1 MSRHGSLNRVYRVV
15 WNVRRR
21 VWQAAAET
29 CGRQR
34 RGALSAGGSGSAS
47 RPSAP
52 RLASGALLLILIPF
66 TARAGTL
73 PDGGRVVA
81 GDASIGRQG
90 DTLNIDQTSRN
101 AAIDWRSFSVGEGN
115 TVRFNQPSR
124 DAATLNRVTGGEV
137 SSIRGAIEANGRVF
151 LVNPNGVHFS
161 STARVDVGAL
171 VASTLDI
178 STDDFMNGDYRFSG
192 DSANAVINRGNIR
205 TAQGGLVAMIAAEI
219 VNTGDITTPRGSTLM
234 GAGSTVTLDLGGPVS
249 IEVKEARLNTL
260 IEQGGAIRAD
270 GGLVYLTAKAAGDL
284 AASVI
289 NHTGMTQARTLAAGE
304 NGEIRLMGDMDH
316 GSVQVAGTLD
326 AGAPASLNPEGGDGG
341 FIETSAAKVK
351 VADEA
356 RVTTRADQGKTGEWL
371 IDPSDFTVSAGGAV
385 ETDSGIGADTL
396 SDNLAD
402 NSITVQTVESG
413 GGNGDIFVNDAVTWQ
428 SGTTLT
434 LNAHRDIE
442 INATIDASQ
451 GSGGKLALEYGQG
464 SSDGQIGDRAAEY
477 RVNAPVNLQAG
488 QNFSTKLGSDGDTI
502 DYTVITDLG
511 AAGST
516 SGEDLQGMAGDLA
529 GNYALGANIDASDT
543 ASWSG
548 DAGFAPVGDGDNNFT
563 GTFDGLGHTIS
574 DLTIIDTSYA
584 GMFGAVGTGGRVS
597 NVGLVGGSVE
607 GSYAAG
613 GLVGKNQGTIRAVYA
628 TGRVSGSESVGGLV
642 GLNES
647 GGTVSNAYATGGVT
661 GSRESYYMGGL
672 VGYNKGTVSNAY
684 STGAVQ
690 DGNTLTGGL
699 VGANEGT
706 ISNAYATGAV
716 TGVNAVGGLVGA
728 NSTSSGVL
736 NNVYWDSAT
745 TNQSSAGINAGTA
758 TDIATTRHNHDGYG
772 GLGTWRETAAG
783 TGVWVAD
790 DADNNPQ
797 WVMFEGST
805 RPFLYSEYSTT
816 IHNAH
821 QLQLTAL
828 DLSATYVLAGD
839 IDASAT
845 AGTNAAGMWGSSGF
859 APVGDGDNKFTG
871 TFDGLGHTI
880 SDLTIDRPQTEY
892 VGLFGVVGT
901 GGTLRHLGLV
911 GGSVSGGQVVG
922 GLVGENS
929 GVIENA
935 NTNLDVVGS
944 GFYAGGLVGKNS
956 TGAKITNVYTTGN
969 VENTDDV
976 QDGVGGVA
984 GYNAGIITKAHATGE
999 VTGNRILG
1007 GLVGDNTGTVDSVY
1021 ASGSVT
1027 GIGLS
1032 IGGLVGQNRGRVIN
1046 AYATGNVTGQDNA
1059 GGLVGINQ
1067 RDTYYEASIENSY
1080 AMGSV
1085 TGRNRVGGLV
1095 GYNNTGVISLAYSTG
1110 SVVADADYVGGLVGF
1125 NSSSDTIE
1133 KAYYAITDASG
1144 DSINSGDDYNEL
1156 GQGKRLND
1164 LKKLE
1169 TFAEWSGDID
1179 DAGGTGT
1186 VWRLYDGFTTPL
1198 LRAFLK
1204 QVTVTVND
1212 EVGRTYDTGRVY
1224 VSGSG
1229 YTLSDETANLLG
1241 SAEYANVSTRNAGDY
1256 SLGVSGLYSDQHGY
1270 DIKIRTGRYTVD
1282 KASLT
1287 LSAVTD
1293 RKIYDG
1299 GTSSSGRVEHTEL
1312 HGGDQ
1317 ISNLSQSFESKN
1329 AGDNRT
1335 LSVNGGYVIDDGN
1348 GGKNYAVTTKTATGS
1363 ISQREIS
1370 ATISA
1375 TDRVYDGSLDAA
1387 VIGAFEQ
1394 RSGNTGLISGDDLSL
1409 AASGRFADKN
1419 TGENKT
1425 VSYSGAALTGDDAG
1439 NYTFTGETSGSTTA
1453 SISRR
1458 EIGGTVLAA
1467 DRVYD
1472 GTRDAAVIS
1481 AFEQRS
1487 GDTGLISGDDLGLAA
1502 SSRFADKN
1510 AGENKTVSYSGA
1522 ALTGDDAGN
1531 YTFTGETSGS
1541 TTASI
1546 SRREI
1551 GATIGAADRVYDG
1564 TRNATVSGTLNERNG
1579 DTGLIND
1586 DDLSFTVSGQFADKK
1601 AGDNKTV
1608 NYSDAALTGDDAGNY
1623 TFTDASSGTTT
1634 ASISRREIGA
1644 TVSAADRVYD
1654 GTRNASVSGA
1664 LNERSGDTGMIS
1676 DDDLSLTVSGQ
1687 FTDKNAGDNKTVNY
1701 SDAALTGDDAGN
1713 YTFTDES
1720 TGTTTASISRRE
1732 IGATI
1737 SAADRVYDGTR
1748 NAAVS
1753 GTLNERSHNTG
1764 LISDDDLS
1772 FTVSGQF
1779 NDKNAGDN
1787 KTVNYSGAALTGDD
1801 AGNYTFTGASTGTT
1815 SASIS
1820 RREIGATISAADRV
1834 YDGTRNAAVSGTLNE
1849 RSDNTGLI
1857 SDDDL
1862 SLTVSGQFED
1872 KNAGAEKTVSYSVE
1886 MTGDDARNYSFAG
1899 ETSDTTTASITPKS
1913 LTLRAESDSKTYDG
1927 TRHSDGNVAFE
1938 GLVEGDALNGLGQ
1951 SFDSKNAGDSR
1962 TLTVDEDYALDDGN
1976 DGKNYKVITV
1986 SANGAIDQRELTIS
2000 GTAATNKTYDG
2011 DTSADITVGTLSNLV
2026 EGEKLD
2032 VTASGTFDTANAGN
2046 RSATAHYSLADG
2058 EGGLASNYKLAD
2070 TSGHEATIDRRV
2082 LTISGT
2088 SAANK
2093 TYDGTTTANISAGIL
2108 GNLVDGE
2115 NLNVSA
2121 SGTFDSANAGER
2133 SATVHYTL
2141 ANGDDGLASN
2151 YVLADTS
2158 GHEATIDRR
2167 VLTISGTSAA
2177 DKTYDGTTSADI
2189 SVGTLGNLVDGENL
2203 NISASGTFDS
2213 ANAGERSATAHYTLA
2228 NGDDGLASNYVLAD
2242 TTGHEAT
2249 IDRRVLTIS
2258 GTSAANK
2265 TYDGT
2270 TTANIT
2276 VGTLGNLVDGETLD
2290 VTASGQF
2297 DEANAGD
2304 RTATAHYTLA
2314 DGDDGLASNYVL
2326 ADTTGHEATIDR
2338 RVLTISGTSAADKT
2352 YDGTTTANITVGTLG
2367 NLVDGENLNV
2377 SASGTFDSANAGERS
2392 ATAHYTLANGDDG
2405 LARNYVL
2412 ADTSGHEATIDR
2424 RVLTISGTSAADK
2437 TYDGT
2442 TSADIT
2448 LGALGNLVDG
2458 ENLNVSASGTF
2469 DSANAGDRSA
2479 TAHYTLTDG
2488 DDGLASNYVLADTT
2502 GHEATI
2508 DRRVLTV
2515 SGTSAAD
2522 KTYDGTTSADI
2533 TLGALGN
2540 LVDGESLNVSAS
2552 GTFDSANAGERSAT
2566 AHYTLANGEGGLAS
2580 NYKLAD
2586 TSGHEATIDRRV
2598 LTISGTSAADKTYDG
2613 TTSADITLGALGNLV
2628 DGENLNVSAS
2638 GTFDSANAGERSATA
2653 HYTLAN
2659 GDDGLAGNYTLA
2671 DSSGLSAEITRRRIG
2686 GTVTAVD
2693 RVYDGSRQATLNGA
2707 LDARAGDSG
2716 LIEGDNLKLLASG
2729 EFTDKNAGD
2738 NKTVNYSDAALTG
2751 DDAGNYTFT
2760 DASSGTTTASISRRE
2775 IGATVSAA
2783 DRVYDGTR
2791 DAAISGALN
2800 ERSGDT
2806 GLIEGDDLSLAARGQ
2821 FNDKNAAAN
2830 KTVNY
2835 SDAALTGDDAG
2846 NYTFTG
2852 EASGTT
2858 TASISRREIGATISA
2873 ADRVYD
2879 GTRNAAVSGT
2889 LNERSGDTGL
2899 ISDDEMSLA
2908 VSGEFTDK
2916 NAGGNKTV
2924 NYSDAALTGDD
2935 AGNYTFT
2942 GEASGTTTAS
2952 ISRRE
2957 IGATIGAADRVY
2969 DGTRNATVSGTLNE
2983 RSDNTG
2989 LINGDDLSFTVSGQF
3004 ADKNA
3009 GDNKTVSYSD
3019 AALTGDD
3026 AGNYT
3031 FTDASSGTITASIAR
3046 REIGATISAA
3056 DRVYDGTRN
3065 ASVSG
3070 ALNERSGDT
3079 GLISDDDLSLAVSGQ
3094 FTDKNAGDNKTVNY
3108 SDVALTGDD
3117 AGNYTFTDESTGT
3130 TTASISRRE
3139 IGATISAADRV
3150 YDGTRNVAVSG
3161 TLNERSDNTGLISD
3175 DDLSL
3180 AVNGEFADKNAGANK
3195 TVNYSGAALTG
3206 DDAGNYTFT
3215 GETTGTLTATIT
3227 PRSVTVTADDQ
3238 RKIAGVVDPALTYR
3252 TGCASGQTVDCGL
3265 VAGESLAGALSREA
3279 GEEAGDYAI
3288 LQGTVTEALNA
3299 NYLIDF
3305 VPGELV
3311 VDFTAGRPLQ
3321 GTLSAL
3327 QGTTSRWAGEEV
3339 GGGRKP
3345 AAPFSG
3351 GYGAGVDAGGG
3362 ETAPGG
3368 LTLVRVNDEKEAAS
3382 ARPGAGSLNMV
3393 VVGSGINTDTD
3404 NSL

>member
-1 MSRHGSLNRVYRVV
+1 MSRHGSMNRVYRVV

-115 TVRFNQPSR
+115 TVRFNQPGR

-178 STDDFMNGDYRFSG
+178 STEDFMNGDYRFSG

-371 IDPSDFTVSAGGAV
+371 IDPSDFTVSAGGAG

-413 GGNGDIFVNDAVTWQ
+413 SGNGDIFVNDAVTWQ

-543 ASWSG
+543 ASWNG
-548 DAGFAPVGDGDNNFT
+548 DAGFAPVGDGDNDFA

-574 DLTIIDTSYA
+574 DLTIFDSAYA

-628 TGRVSGSESVGGLV
+628 TGRVSGSDAVGGLV

-647 GGTVSNAYATGGVT
+647 GGTVSNAYATGAVA
-661 GSRESYYMGGL
+661 GSLNSFHIGGL
-672 VGYNKGTVSNAY
+672 VGRNKGTVSNAY

-690 DGNTLTGGL
+690 GGNTFTGGL
-699 VGANEGT
+699 VGLNEGT

-716 TGVNAVGGLVGA
+716 TGSIAVGGLVGA
-728 NSTSSGVL
+728 TSRSPGVL

-745 TNQSSAGINAGTA
+745 TNQSSAGANAGSA

-783 TGVWVAD
+783 TGVWVAH

-828 DLSATYVLAGD
+828 DLTATYVLAGD

-859 APVGDGDNKFTG
+859 VPVGDGDNKFTG
-871 TFDGLGHTI
+871 NFDGLGHTI
-880 SDLTIDRPQTEY
+880 PGLTIDRSRTVS
-892 VGLFGVVGT
+892 VGLFGYVGSDGTVQNISLSGGSVT
-901 GGTLRHLGLV
+901 GYLYVGGLV
-911 GGSVSGGQVVG
+911 GRNVGTITNAYATGSVTGTSNVVG
-922 GLVGENS
+922 GLVGWNDGGTIS
-929 GVIENA
+929 NA
-935 NTNLDVVGS
+935 YATGIVTGPYTIGGLVGS
-944 GFYAGGLVGKNS
+944 NDGTITNAYATGAVKASLYGAGGLVGSNVG
-956 TGAKITNVYTTGN
+956 TITNTY
-969 VENTDDV
+969 
-976 QDGVGGVA
+976 
-984 GYNAGIITKAHATGE
+984 AT
-999 VTGNRILG
+999 
-1007 GLVGDNTGTVDSVY
+1007 
-1021 ASGSVT
+1021 GSVT
-1027 GIGLS
+1027 GTS
-1032 IGGLVGQNRGRVIN
+1032 
-1046 AYATGNVTGQDNA
+1046 
-1059 GGLVGINQ
+1059 
-1067 RDTYYEASIENSY
+1067 SSY
-1080 AMGSV
+1080 
-1085 TGRNRVGGLV
+1085 
-1095 GYNNTGVISLAYSTG
+1095 
-1110 SVVADADYVGGLVGF
+1110 YVGGLVGR
-1125 NSSSDTIE
+1125 NDGGTISNAYATGIVTGSYYVGGLVGLNGGTITNAYATGAV
-1133 KAYYAITDASG
+1133 KASLFGAGGLVGSTGGTIISAYYATTDSDG
-1144 DSINSGDDYNEL
+1144 NPINSGAGYETL
-1156 GQGKRLND
+1156 GEGKSLAD
-1164 LKKLE
+1164 LQKLE
-1169 TFAEWSGDID
+1169 TFADWGADID
-1179 DAGGTGT
+1179 DAGDTGT

-1198 LRAFLK
+1198 LRTFLK

-1212 EVGRTYDTGRVY
+1212 ETGRTYDGTEVT

-1229 YTLSDETANLLG
+1229 HTLSDETASLLG
-1241 SAEYANVSTRNAGDY
+1241 SADYTDVTTRNAGDY
-1256 SLGVSGLYSDQHGY
+1256 ALGISGLYSGQQGY
-1270 DIKIRTGRYTVD
+1270 DIKVETGRYTVE
-1282 KASLT
+1282 KATLT

-1293 RKIYDG
+1293 SKTYDG
-1299 GTSSSGRVEHTEL
+1299 DTTSAGEVKHGTL
-1312 HGGDQ
+1312 HGTDSLTG
-1317 ISNLSQSFESKN
+1317 LSQSFDSKN

-1335 LSVNGGYVIDDGN
+1335 LTVDSGYTLDDGN
-1348 GGKNYAVTTKTATGS
+1348 GGN
-1363 ISQREIS
+1363 
-1370 ATISA
+1370 
-1375 TDRVYDGSLDAA
+1375 
-1387 VIGAFEQ
+1387 
-1394 RSGNTGLISGDDLSL
+1394 
-1409 AASGRFADKN
+1409 
-1419 TGENKT
+1419 
-1425 VSYSGAALTGDDAG
+1425 
-1439 NYTFTGETSGSTTA
+1439 NYTVT
-1453 SISRR
+1453 
-1458 EIGGTVLAA
+1458 
-1467 DRVYD
+1467 
-1472 GTRDAAVIS
+1472 
-1481 AFEQRS
+1481 
-1487 GDTGLISGDDLGLAA
+1487 
-1502 SSRFADKN
+1502 
-1510 AGENKTVSYSGA
+1510 
-1522 ALTGDDAGN
+1522 
-1531 YTFTGETSGS
+1531 
-1541 TTASI
+1541 
-1546 SRREI
+1546 
-1551 GATIGAADRVYDG
+1551 
-1564 TRNATVSGTLNERNG
+1564 
-1579 DTGLIND
+1579 
-1586 DDLSFTVSGQFADKK
+1586 
-1601 AGDNKTV
+1601 
-1608 NYSDAALTGDDAGNY
+1608 
-1623 TFTDASSGTTT
+1623 
-1634 ASISRREIGA
+1634 
-1644 TVSAADRVYD
+1644 
-1654 GTRNASVSGA
+1654 
-1664 LNERSGDTGMIS
+1664 
-1676 DDDLSLTVSGQ
+1676 
-1687 FTDKNAGDNKTVNY
+1687 
-1701 SDAALTGDDAGN
+1701 
-1713 YTFTDES
+1713 
-1720 TGTTTASISRRE
+1720 
-1732 IGATI
+1732 
-1737 SAADRVYDGTR
+1737 
-1748 NAAVS
+1748 
-1753 GTLNERSHNTG
+1753 
-1764 LISDDDLS
+1764 
-1772 FTVSGQF
+1772 
-1779 NDKNAGDN
+1779 
-1787 KTVNYSGAALTGDD
+1787 
-1801 AGNYTFTGASTGTT
+1801 TT
-1815 SASIS
+1815 SANGTIE
-1820 RREIGATISAADRV
+1820 RRELTINGTSAA
-1834 YDGTRNAAVSGTLNE
+1834 N
-1849 RSDNTGLI
+1849 
-1857 SDDDL
+1857 
-1862 SLTVSGQFED
+1862 
-1872 KNAGAEKTVSYSVE
+1872 
-1886 MTGDDARNYSFAG
+1886 
-1899 ETSDTTTASITPKS
+1899 
-1913 LTLRAESDSKTYDG
+1913 KTYDG
-1927 TRHSDGNVAFE
+1927 T
-1938 GLVEGDALNGLGQ
+1938 
-1951 SFDSKNAGDSR
+1951 
-1962 TLTVDEDYALDDGN
+1962 
-1976 DGKNYKVITV
+1976 
-1986 SANGAIDQRELTIS
+1986 
-2000 GTAATNKTYDG
+2000 
-2011 DTSADITVGTLSNLV
+2011 TSADITLGALGNLV
-2026 EGEKLD
+2026 DGENLN
-2032 VTASGTFDTANAGN
+2032 VSASGTFDNANAGN
-2046 RSATAHYSLADG
+2046 RTATAHYTLANGDD
-2058 EGGLASNYKLAD
+2058 GLASNYVLAD

-2082 LTISGT
+2082 LTVSGT
-2088 SAANK
+2088 GAANK

-2189 SVGTLGNLVDGENL
+2189 TLG
-2203 NISASGTFDS
+2203 A
-2213 ANAGERSATAHYTLA
+2213 
-2228 NGDDGLASNYVLAD
+2228 
-2242 TTGHEAT
+2242 
-2249 IDRRVLTIS
+2249 
-2258 GTSAANK
+2258 
-2265 TYDGT
+2265 
-2270 TTANIT
+2270 
-2276 VGTLGNLVDGETLD
+2276 
-2290 VTASGQF
+2290 
-2297 DEANAGD
+2297 
-2304 RTATAHYTLA
+2304 
-2314 DGDDGLASNYVL
+2314 
-2326 ADTTGHEATIDR
+2326 
-2338 RVLTISGTSAADKT
+2338 
-2352 YDGTTTANITVGTLG
+2352 LG

-2392 ATAHYTLANGDDG
+2392 ATAHYTLTDGDDG
-2405 LARNYVL
+2405 LASNYKL
-2412 ADTSGHEATIDR
+2412 ADTSGHEATISQR
-2424 RVLTISGTSAADK
+2424 ELSISGTTAANK
-2437 TYDGT
+2437 TYDGD

-2448 LGALGNLVDG
+2448 VGTLSNLVEG
-2458 ENLNVSASGTF
+2458 EKLDVT
-2469 DSANAGDRSA
+2469 
-2479 TAHYTLTDG
+2479 
-2488 DDGLASNYVLADTT
+2488 
-2502 GHEATI
+2502 
-2508 DRRVLTV
+2508 
-2515 SGTSAAD
+2515 
-2522 KTYDGTTSADI
+2522 
-2533 TLGALGN
+2533 
-2540 LVDGESLNVSAS
+2540 AS

-2598 LTISGTSAADKTYDG
+2598 LTISGTSAANKTYDG
-2613 TTSADITLGALGNLV
+2613 STTANITVGTLGNLV
-2628 DGENLNVSAS
+2628 EGESLNVSAS
-2638 GTFDSANAGERSATA
+2638 GTFDSANAGGRTATA
-2653 HYTLAN
+2653 YYTLAD

-2707 LDARAGDSG
+2707 LDARAGDNG
-2716 LIEGDNLKLLASG
+2716 LIEGDNLKLVASG

-2738 NKTVNYSDAALTG
+2738 
-2751 DDAGNYTFT
+2751 
-2760 DASSGTTTASISRRE
+2760 
-2775 IGATVSAA
+2775 
-2783 DRVYDGTR
+2783 
-2791 DAAISGALN
+2791 
-2800 ERSGDT
+2800 
-2806 GLIEGDDLSLAARGQ
+2806 
-2821 FNDKNAAAN
+2821 
-2830 KTVNY
+2830 
-2835 SDAALTGDDAG
+2835 
-2846 NYTFTG
+2846 
-2852 EASGTT
+2852 
-2858 TASISRREIGATISA
+2858 
-2873 ADRVYD
+2873 
-2879 GTRNAAVSGT
+2879 
-2889 LNERSGDTGL
+2889 
-2899 ISDDEMSLA
+2899 
-2908 VSGEFTDK
+2908 
-2916 NAGGNKTV
+2916 
-2924 NYSDAALTGDD
+2924 
-2935 AGNYTFT
+2935 
-2942 GEASGTTTAS
+2942 
-2952 ISRRE
+2952 
-2957 IGATIGAADRVY
+2957 
-2969 DGTRNATVSGTLNE
+2969 
-2983 RSDNTG
+2983 
-2989 LINGDDLSFTVSGQF
+2989 
-3004 ADKNA
+3004 
-3009 GDNKTVSYSD
+3009 
-3019 AALTGDD
+3019 
-3026 AGNYT
+3026 
-3031 FTDASSGTITASIAR
+3031 
-3046 REIGATISAA
+3046 
-3056 DRVYDGTRN
+3056 
-3065 ASVSG
+3065 
-3070 ALNERSGDT
+3070 
-3079 GLISDDDLSLAVSGQ
+3079 
-3094 FTDKNAGDNKTVNY
+3094 
-3108 SDVALTGDD
+3108 
-3117 AGNYTFTDESTGT
+3117 
-3130 TTASISRRE
+3130 
-3139 IGATISAADRV
+3139 
-3150 YDGTRNVAVSG
+3150 
-3161 TLNERSDNTGLISD
+3161 
-3175 DDLSL
+3175 
-3180 AVNGEFADKNAGANK
+3180 NK

-3351 GYGAGVDAGGG
+3351 GSGVGVDAGGG

-3382 ARPGAGSLNMV
+3382 TRPGAGSLNMV